1 MSLGRVDRYELLQL
15 IGQGSFGG
23 VYRARHIHTGQIHAL
38 KLARD
43 TVDPDG
49 TARVLA
55 EARAA
60 ASLRHP
66 HVVGVID
73 GGVAATGEA
82 FIVMELLEG
91 STLAQVIAREGPL
104 PPARATRIARQML
117 DGLAAAHANG
127 IVHRDVKPS
136 NVFITMASDVTGG
149 DMVKVIDFGISK
161 IALAGE
167 QAGMTLPGVAMGTP
181 GYMAPEQLGDA
192 RSVDGRADVY
202 AVGATL
208 FEMLTKRLPIEF
220 DTFETWMRKMMSE
233 RPPPLAQVAPH
244 VPPALAAVVDRALAR
259 DPDGRWP
266 SAAAMRDAL
275 DAAFAVPHE
284 GFAPT
289 VFDTPRAV
297 VQSTFPSTS
306 SWPSAPP
313 PSPPR
318 ATPPP
323 YAPYASAPPTAPYAQ
338 PAYAMQPM
346 PVHASYPLPAPGM
359 QSMPTVQSTGA
370 STGSSSTMMWVVG
383 GLVLLL
389 GFLGV
394 GGAVL
399 YVLVVRVP
407 DATVAS
413 APTAASAPPAA
424 TVAAAPTVATPAAP
438 AAAPTVARAGGA
450 GPVAPKP
457 QPGSPA
463 IAPDPSPSPA
473 PAPVAPATPPP
484 AANGKVGNVRISP
497 PRIVGDLR
505 QDQFMA
511 LAARARGGIEGCNP
525 DRKAVVVKV
534 DVMIGNKKITIA
546 QPSANTNP
554 GDPLIARCV
563 AQSLRDAQSASFA
576 PGDSG
581 IYQEAQFAWQ

>member
-23 VYRARHIHTGQIHAL
+23 VYRARHVHTGQIHAL

-66 HVVGVID
+66 NVVGIID
-73 GGVAATGEA
+73 GGVAASGEA

-91 STLAQVIAREGPL
+91 STLSQVIAREGPL
-104 PPARATRIARQML
+104 PPARASRIARQML
-117 DGLAAAHANG
+117 DGLAAAHGNG

-149 DMVKVIDFGISK
+149 DMVKVIDFWISK

-167 QAGMTLPGVAMGTP
+167 QVGMTLPGVAMGTP

-220 DTFETWMRKMMSE
+220 DTFEAWMRRLMSE
-233 RPPPLAQVAPH
+233 RAPPLGSVAPH

-259 DPDGRWP
+259 DPDARWP

-275 DAAFAVPHE
+275 DAALAVAHE
-284 GFAPT
+284 GFAET
-289 VFDTPRAV
+289 AFDTPRAV
-297 VQSTFPSTS
+297 VHATFPSTS
-306 SWPSAPP
+306 SWPSNANASAPP
-313 PSPPR
+313 PSPLAISAPM
-318 ATPPP
+318 AMPGPQGYPQPQPQPYAMQQPYAMPP
-323 YAPYASAPPTAPYAQ
+323 YA
-338 PAYAMQPM
+338 MQ
-346 PVHASYPLPAPGM
+346 
-359 QSMPTVQSTGA
+359 QPTVQSA
-370 STGSSSTMMWVVG
+370 SSGSSSVALWVVG
-383 GLVLLL
+383 GLVLVIAVVGVAGAGL
-389 GFLGV
+389 FLFMG
-394 GGAVL
+394 
-399 YVLVVRVP
+399 R
-407 DATVAS
+407 S
-413 APTAASAPPAA
+413 AAAP
-424 TVAAAPTVATPAAP
+424 VAAAPAAPAETAATAAP
-438 AAAPTVARAGGA
+438 AAAP
-450 GPVAPKP
+450 
-457 QPGSPA
+457 
-463 IAPDPSPSPA
+463 
-473 PAPVAPATPPP
+473 PPP
-484 AANGKVGNVRISP
+484 AALPAGRPIAGGASPVPKPGVVPVPGPAPSPASPPSPAAPAAVPGGKVGNVRISP
-497 PRIVGDLR
+497 PRIVGELR
-505 QDQFMA
+505 QDAFMS
-511 LAARARGGIEGCNP
+511 LAGRARGAIEQCNP

-546 QPSANTNP
+546 QPAVNTNP

-563 AQSLRDAQSASFA
+563 AQSLKDAQSASFT

-581 IYQEAQFAWQ
+581 IYQEAQFTWQ